1 MPFLGGR
8 FKRLTSFFSFEY
20 LGLFLPLFLLFFVV
34 TPQKYKKHVLLLS
47 SYAFFLL
54 ISGPLLA
61 VLIGVTMIA
70 YFGGLY
76 LEKLKEQHKLQVKA
90 ESDKAIKKTLKEQ
103 LRKIRQHK
111 LLWLV
116 LSLLLVLIGF
126 KYVGLIIT
134 TFSSVM
140 GTKTDGVS
148 VVFKFAAPIGISFFT
163 MQMIAYL
170 VDIHRDTI
178 KADRNFV
185 RVALFFAFFPQI
197 IEGPIVRYTQ
207 TAEQVYN
214 VRSMTYDNL
223 VFGLQRILYG
233 MFKKLVVADRL
244 NAMIGIIFT
253 KYTEFDGSVVL
264 IGAIA
269 YTIQLYM
276 EFSGSLDAVIGVSQI
291 LGVKMPENFRQP
303 FASRTISEFWQR
315 WHITLGTFFKDYVF
329 YPVSLSQPMKKLTT
343 KARDKMGMTY
353 GPLMSSAV
361 ALFIV
366 WVFNGLWHGPEYSYL
381 FFGLYHFVF
390 ILLETVLSPIS
401 QKIATKINTQ
411 VFWYR
416 SMQRVRT
423 VFIVIIGEL
432 FFRAATLQDGQQM
445 FSHMLNHF
453 TFNTELSELL
463 KRLKISVAD
472 IVVVIV
478 AVIIVTIISHFKEKD
493 KNIRGTIA
501 TMPMMWRWLFWYS
514 VIVAIM
520 LFGAYG
526 GHYAPVDPIY
536 ANF

>member
-1 MPFLGGR
+1 MPFLGRR

-20 LGLFLPLFLLFFVV
+20 LGLFLPVFLLLFTI
-34 TPQKYKKHVLLLS
+34 TPQKYKKYSVLFF
-47 SYAFFLL
+47 SYVFFLL
-54 ISGPLLA
+54 ISGPLLV
-61 VLIGVTMIA
+61 VLLGVTLIA

-76 LEKLKEQHKLQVKA
+76 LEKLKEQHKSQVKS
-90 ESDKAIKKTLKEQ
+90 ELDKAIKKTVKEKF
-103 LRKIRQHK
+103 RKIRQRK
-111 LLWLV
+111 LLYLV
-116 LSLLLVLIGF
+116 LSLLLILIGF
-126 KYVGLIIT
+126 KYVNLIVNT
-134 TFSSVM
+134 VLFVM
-140 GTKTDGVS
+140 GTKSEGVS
-148 VVFKFAAPIGISFFT
+148 VIFKFATPIGISFFT

-197 IEGPIVRYTQ
+197 IEGPIVRYSQ
-207 TAEQVYN
+207 TAEQVYS
-214 VRSMTYDNL
+214 VRAITYDNL

-253 KYTEFDGSVVL
+253 KYAEFDGSIVFV
-264 IGAIA
+264 GAVA

-291 LGVKMPENFRQP
+291 VGVKMPENFRQP
-303 FASRTISEFWQR
+303 FAAKNISEFWQR

-343 KARDKMGMTY
+343 KAREKLGVTY

-390 ILLETVLSPIS
+390 ILLETVLLPVS
-401 QKIATKINTQ
+401 QKIATKINVQ
-411 VFWYR
+411 ARWYR
-416 SMQRVRT
+416 SVQRVRT
-423 VFIVIIGEL
+423 IFIVIIGEL
-432 FFRAATLQDGQQM
+432 FFRATTLQDGQQM
-445 FSHMLNHF
+445 FSHMINNF
-453 TFNTELSELL
+453 TFNTEFTELI

-472 IVVVIV
+472 IVVVAV
-478 AVIIVTIISHFKEKD
+478 AVIIVTIISHFKEND
-493 KNIRGTIA
+493 KNIRETIA
-501 TMPMMWRWLFWYS
+501 TLPIVWRWVFWYA

-526 GHYAPVDPIY
+526 GSYAPVDPIY